1 MHDALMNGSWLSFKA
16 QDPRNDYAT
25 SAPQYLSIH
34 LGRFGDK
41 RPADPQADRTPP
53 VRGIGADSRFPE

>member
-1 MHDALMNGSWLSFKA
+1 MDGPWLFFKA

-41 RPADPQADRTPP
+41 RPADPQAHRTQ
-53 VRGIGADSRFPE
+53 GHPERILDFLNE